1 MYIKDEVSSTL
12 IVEKSRFIAYIK
24 PVFNEDEY
32 KEYLKEIRKKYYDAS
47 HVVSAFISNSIK
59 RSSDDGEP
67 SGTGGIPVL
76 NILEKNNLNN
86 TCCLVV
92 RYFGGIKLGVGG
104 LSRAYSNATLE
115 ALKKAIIVED
125 YIYPKYELISDYEVA
140 NKLDNLL
147 INNTYLLNKDYDV
160 NVKITFVL
168 KNENILDKI
177 KEITKGKSPTLIG
190 EEVIQK
196 VIK

>member
-12 IVEKSRFIAYIK
+12 IIEKSRFIAYIK
-24 PVFNEDEY
+24 PVFSEDEY

-47 HVVSAFISNSIK
+47 HVVSAFISNNIK

-125 YIYPKYELISDYEVA
+125 YIYPKYELILDYEVA

-168 KNENILDKI
+168 KNESILDKI

-190 EEVIQK
+190 EEIIQK

>member
-12 IVEKSRFIAYIK
+12 IIEKSRFIAYIK

-47 HVVSAFISNSIK
+47 HVVSAFISNNIK

-104 LSRAYSNATLE
+104 LSRAYSNAALE

>member
-24 PVFNEDEY
+24 PVFSEDEY

>member
-12 IVEKSRFIAYIK
+12 IIEKSRFIAYIK

-47 HVVSAFISNSIK
+47 HVVSAFISNNIK

-104 LSRAYSNATLE
+104 LSRAYSNAALE

-160 NVKITFVL
+160 DVKITFVL

>member
-12 IVEKSRFIAYIK
+12 IIEKSRFIAYIK
-24 PVFNEDEY
+24 PVFSEDEY

-47 HVVSAFISNSIK
+47 HVVSAFISNNIK

-104 LSRAYSNATLE
+104 LSRAYSNAALE

-168 KNENILDKI
+168 KNESILDKI

>member
-12 IVEKSRFIAYIK
+12 IIEKSRFIAYIK
-24 PVFNEDEY
+24 PVFSEDEY
-32 KEYLKEIRKKYYDAS
+32 KEYLKEIRKQYYDAS
-47 HVVSAFISNSIK
+47 HVVSAFISNNIK

-125 YIYPKYELISDYEVA
+125 YIYPKYELISDYGVA

-160 NVKITFVL
+160 DVKITFVL

>member
-12 IVEKSRFIAYIK
+12 IIEKSRFIAYIK
-24 PVFNEDEY
+24 PVFSEDEY

-125 YIYPKYELISDYEVA
+125 YIYPKYELISEYEVA

>member
-12 IVEKSRFIAYIK
+12 IIEKSRFIAYIK
-24 PVFNEDEY
+24 PVFSEDEY

-47 HVVSAFISNSIK
+47 HVVSAFISNNIK

-125 YIYPKYELISDYEVA
+125 YIYPKYELILDYEVA

-147 INNTYLLNKDYDV
+147 MNNTYLLNKDYDV

>member
-12 IVEKSRFIAYIK
+12 IIEKSRFIAYIK
-24 PVFNEDEY
+24 PVFSEDEY

-47 HVVSAFISNSIK
+47 HVVSAFISNNIK

-125 YIYPKYELISDYEVA
+125 YIYPKYELILDYEVA

>member
-12 IVEKSRFIAYIK
+12 IIEKSRFIAYIK

-47 HVVSAFISNSIK
+47 HVVSAFISNNIK

-86 TCCLVV
+86 TCCFVV

-104 LSRAYSNATLE
+104 LSRAYSNAALE

>member
-12 IVEKSRFIAYIK
+12 IIEKSRFIAYIK
-24 PVFNEDEY
+24 PVFSEDEY
-32 KEYLKEIRKKYYDAS
+32 KEYLKEIRKQYYDAS
-47 HVVSAFISNSIK
+47 HVVSAFISNNIK

-160 NVKITFVL
+160 DVKITFVL

>member
-12 IVEKSRFIAYIK
+12 IIEKSRFIAYIK
-24 PVFNEDEY
+24 PVFSEDEY

-47 HVVSAFISNSIK
+47 HVVSAFISNNIK

-125 YIYPKYELISDYEVA
+125 YIYPKYELILDYEVA

-168 KNENILDKI
+168 KNESILDKI

>member
-1 MYIKDEVSSTL
+1 MK
-12 IVEKSRFIAYIK
+12 
-24 PVFNEDEY
+24 
-32 KEYLKEIRKKYYDAS
+32 
-47 HVVSAFISNSIK
+47 
-59 RSSDDGEP
+59 
-67 SGTGGIPVL
+67 
-76 NILEKNNLNN
+76 KNNLNN

-125 YIYPKYELISDYEVA
+125 YIYPKYELILDYEVA

>member
-12 IVEKSRFIAYIK
+12 IIEKNRFIAYIK
-24 PVFNEDEY
+24 PVFSEDEY

-47 HVVSAFISNSIK
+47 HVVSAFISNNIK

-160 NVKITFVL
+160 DVKITFVL

-190 EEVIQK
+190 KEVIQK

>member
-12 IVEKSRFIAYIK
+12 IIEKSRFIAYIK
-24 PVFNEDEY
+24 PVFSEDEY

-47 HVVSAFISNSIK
+47 HVVSAFISNNIK

-92 RYFGGIKLGVGG
+92 RYFGGIKLCVGG

-125 YIYPKYELISDYEVA
+125 YIYPKYELISDYELF

-160 NVKITFVL
+160 DVKITFVL

>member
-12 IVEKSRFIAYIK
+12 IIEKSRFIAYIK
-24 PVFNEDEY
+24 PVFSEDEY

>member
-12 IVEKSRFIAYIK
+12 IIEKSRFIAYIK
-24 PVFNEDEY
+24 PVFSEGEY

-47 HVVSAFISNSIK
+47 HVVSAFISNNIK

-160 NVKITFVL
+160 DVKITFVL

>member
-12 IVEKSRFIAYIK
+12 IIEKSRFIAYIK
-24 PVFNEDEY
+24 PVFSEDEY

-47 HVVSAFISNSIK
+47 HVVSAFISNNIK

-104 LSRAYSNATLE
+104 LSRAYSNAALE

-147 INNTYLLNKDYDV
+147 MNNTYLLNKDYDV

-168 KNENILDKI
+168 KNESILDKI

-190 EEVIQK
+190 EEIIQK

>member
-12 IVEKSRFIAYIK
+12 IIEKSRFIAYIK
-24 PVFNEDEY
+24 PVFSEDEY

-47 HVVSAFISNSIK
+47 HVVSAFISNNIK

-160 NVKITFVL
+160 DVKITFVL